1 MEAAVMALMSGKSA
15 FGATPMGGSV
25 QKIVDILTKT
35 MMPKVKDAHS
45 ADQNSLDKLYREHSK
60 CFDVKDKSLVA
71 ARPWY
76 LKYRKEGV
84 SHKRCRGDE
93 AVRHTSKTSCLAEQ
107 KAAYQVKVLKC
118 QYFAAE
124 SRKYGGTFNNKK
136 IVTKTA
142 GEAVEGYIYRM
153 SSTICGKH
161 DHGAKGL
168 KKIIG
173 AGVVVLRMACMTNT
187 CGLRMPARL
196 PQDITR
202 PRSKSAT

>member
-1 MEAAVMALMSGKSA
+1 M
-15 FGATPMGGSV
+15 
-25 QKIVDILTKT
+25 
-35 MMPKVKDAHS
+35 
-45 ADQNSLDKLYREHSK
+45 
-60 CFDVKDKSLVA
+60 A
-71 ARPWY
+71 ARPWDI
-76 LKYRKEGV
+76 KYRKEGV

-124 SRKYGGTFNNKK
+124 SRKYGTSFNNKK

-168 KKIIG
+168 KKI
-173 AGVVVLRMACMTNT
+173 AGGWGGGGQNTSGKHPSSVVILAYLVAVRSQRPRQP
-187 CGLRMPARL
+187 CGLASKVHSLRHL
-196 PQDITR
+196 IDLLCVVSCQTS
-202 PRSKSAT
+202 RSSG